1 MKKSMKKMI
10 AGVLTLAIVMT
21 MCLTVTPLMAS
32 AASWKVAY
40 KTNGVVTVPSGQTF
54 DTTIETKTYGKI
66 AWQTT
71 LLNTTVGYTV
81 TIYDMDRNKLGTI
94 QVSADDSGWKSE
106 QQMAGMV
113 YYHIDQVS
121 GIEAGTCLISVKFDS
136 DSDIQAMFSA
146 QTCTTSTSTANAPT
160 LKNTEETVT
169 AGFQTKLSV
178 KGDTIKNCTSSDKS
192 IATVT
197 SKGVVTGKKK
207 GTATITVT
215 TAKGYDLTCKVN
227 VKANTYSVKKAT
239 ASDVRAY
246 SYKIIPYSAKYD
258 SKGNLVVKAMAINNM
273 PTKVKTKVWVNSFND
288 SSNNESKKI
297 TVTLPANSAKSV
309 TLKYPKSCLLDK
321 KINLPVNGIKIFELP
336 QY

>member
-1 MKKSMKKMI
+1 
-10 AGVLTLAIVMT
+10 
-21 MCLTVTPLMAS
+21 MAS

-94 QVSADDSGWKSE
+94 QVSADDSGWTSE

-113 YYHIDQVS
+113 YRHIDQVS
-121 GIEAGTCLISVKFDS
+121 GIEAGTCLICVKFDS

-146 QTCTTSTSTANAPT
+146 QTCATSTSTANAPT
-160 LKNTEETVT
+160 LKKTEETVT

-197 SKGVVTGKKK
+197 SKG
-207 GTATITVT
+207 
-215 TAKGYDLTCKVN
+215 
-227 VKANTYSVKKAT
+227 
-239 ASDVRAY
+239 
-246 SYKIIPYSAKYD
+246 
-258 SKGNLVVKAMAINNM
+258 NLVVKAMAINNM
-273 PTKVKTKVWVNSFND
+273 PTKVKTKVWVNSFID

-309 TLKYPKSCLLDK
+309 TLKYPKSCLLCTGLSVTK
-321 KINLPVNGIKIFELP
+321 ANAATNISVVNITI
-336 QY
+336 

>member
-1 MKKSMKKMI
+1 MKKCMKKML
-10 AGVLTLAIVMT
+10 AGVLTLAIAMT

-94 QVSADDSGWKSE
+94 QVSADDSGWTSE

-113 YYHIDQVS
+113 YRHIDQVS
-121 GIEAGTCLISVKFDS
+121 GIEAGTCLICVKFDS

-146 QTCTTSTSTANAPT
+146 QTCATSTSTANAPT
-160 LKNTEETVT
+160 LKKTEETVT

-207 GTATITVT
+207 GTATITVK
-215 TAKGYDLTCKVN
+215 TAKGYDLTCKVK
-227 VKANTYSVKKAT
+227 VKA
-239 ASDVRAY
+239 
-246 SYKIIPYSAKYD
+246 
-258 SKGNLVVKAMAINNM
+258 
-273 PTKVKTKVWVNSFND
+273 KVWVNSFID

-297 TVTLPANSAKSV
+297 TVTLPAKSAKSV
-309 TLKYPKSCLLDK
+309 TLKYPKSCLMDQ